1 MSAGGNVAEKGSA
14 KKRLSGGALMMIL
27 FSTTIFVSAALLFL
41 IEPMFAK
48 FVLPSFG
55 GTPAV
60 WTGSMMF
67 FQAALLASYL
77 YVHLATSW
85 LGARR
90 QAIVHLI
97 LVLLPLLVLPVA
109 VPAEE
114 WAPPA
119 DSNPLLWLLGL
130 LAVAVGLP
138 FFAIAA
144 TNPLIQRWLA
154 DTEHPS
160 AKDPYFLYRASNLGS
175 VIGLLGYPL
184 LVEREFGLANQGLAW
199 SLGYGLLIVLVF
211 ASAVLLWRSNQATGV
226 QDEPE
231 LLAGDPVSGGGS
243 SQTGGSSL
251 EETVA
256 AGLSSSPTLLRRL
269 RWIGL
274 TFVPSSLML
283 GVTAFITTDI
293 TPIPLLWVIPLSLYL
308 FSFVVVFSPSVRVPD
323 ILHKAMVLA
332 LPIVAA
338 LLVITILDSEL
349 RDPYWLLILLHI
361 LGFFV
366 VAMVCHGE
374 VARDRPPARHL
385 TEFYLWVAVGGLL
398 GGVFN
403 ALLAPVVFDTVVEY
417 PLVIV
422 LACLFLPGAI
432 LAQLVNR
439 RRNGESQRDG
449 EEERGPDEARR
460 GRGVGRLLEPR
471 LLDLVLPVALGVT
484 VVALS
489 WAIEEFVEDPDLN
502 NTASKAIIYLGAGAC
517 LYFAYFSNRPVRFG
531 LGIAAV
537 IVAATIATGTGNALY
552 EDRSFFGV
560 YQVTGEEEGAG
571 YHELIAGDTNH
582 GAQVLGPQ
590 PPEPI
595 TYYDRTGPIGQLFEA
610 LPEEV
615 TSRPAVIGLGTG
627 TMACYNRPGQQ
638 LDFYE
643 IDPLIERVARNENLF
658 TYLRD
663 CPGEFNV
670 NLGDARLSLG
680 EVPDRSYGVIV
691 GDAFSSDAIPV
702 HLMTREA
709 LDLYFS
715 KLQSNGVVA
724 LHISN
729 RHLELE
735 PVLGNLAQD
744 SGLACR
750 AQLDAHITDAPG
762 KFVSHWVVMARQED
776 DLVGIAEDE
785 RWMPC
790 ATAPSQSVWTDDYSN
805 LLSTFTWD

>member
-1 MSAGGNVAEKGSA
+1 
-14 KKRLSGGALMMIL
+14 MIL
-27 FSTTIFVSAALLFL
+27 FSATIFVSAALLFL

-77 YVHLATSW
+77 YVHLTTSW

-114 WAPPA
+114 WAPPTN
-119 DSNPLLWLLGL
+119 SNPILYLLGL
-130 LAVAVGLP
+130 LLVAVGLP
-138 FFAIAA
+138 FFAVAA

-160 AKDPYFLYRASNLGS
+160 AKDPYFLYRSSNLGS

-184 LVEREFGLANQGLAW
+184 LVERELVLESQGW
-199 SLGYGLLIVLVF
+199 TWTLGYVLLVALVVLC
-211 ASAVLLWRSNQATGV
+211 AALLWRSAPAAQGEEGEGPGEEEPGPPAPAGAAT
-226 QDEPE
+226 
-231 LLAGDPVSGGGS
+231 AGGGGS
-243 SQTGGSSL
+243 LSESL
-251 EETVA
+251 A
-256 AGLSSSPTLLRRL
+256 YGLSGSPTLLRRL

-308 FSFVVVFSPSVRVPD
+308 FSFVLVFSPSVRVPD

-595 TYYDRTGPIGQLFEA
+595 AYHDPTGPFGQLFEL
-610 LPEEV
+610 LPGETTDESPV
-615 TSRPAVIGLGTG
+615 GVLGLGAG
-627 TMACYNRPGQQ
+627 VMSCYAQPGQQ
-638 LDFYE
+638 WTFYE
-643 IDPLIERVARNENLF
+643 IDPLVEQIARNTNLF
-658 TYLRD
+658 TYLKD
-663 CPGEFNV
+663 CPGEYEV
-670 NLGDARLSLG
+670 VQGDARLKIA
-680 EVPDRSYGVIV
+680 EAEDEEYGMIV
-691 GDAFSSDAIPV
+691 GEAFSSDAIPV

-709 LDLYFS
+709 VDLYLQ
-715 KLQSNGVVA
+715 KLREDGVLVM
-724 LHISN
+724 HISN

-735 PVLGNLAQD
+735 PVVGDLARD
-744 SGLACR
+744 RGLVCY
-750 AQLDAHITDAPG
+750 AQ
-762 KFVSHWVVMARQED
+762 F
-776 DLVGIAEDE
+776 DE
-785 RWMPC
+785 RTLNIPYKLQSHFTVLARDEADLGSVPSDGRWLPC
-790 ATAPSQSVWTDDYSN
+790 ASNPETDRVWTDDYSN
-805 LLSTFTWD
+805 LVSTFNWN